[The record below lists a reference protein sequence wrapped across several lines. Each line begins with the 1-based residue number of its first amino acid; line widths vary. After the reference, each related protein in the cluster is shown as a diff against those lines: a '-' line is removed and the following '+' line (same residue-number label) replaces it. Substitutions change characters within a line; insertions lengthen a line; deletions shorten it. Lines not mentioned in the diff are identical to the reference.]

1 MNGLIYGWRFAD
13 SRGYF
18 KCGRKQE
25 ILETFWITGHS
36 KRKKSAAWVGIP
48 SPLFI
53 GLCLPGLMRPIF
65 FFFFFLQNGSF
76 QVVVGLWQGGCSWLS
91 PALDPGLGGGAVT
104 MVVTVLTAISVVPWL
119 LLPSSLPPVF
129 YHQHL
134 PHESGEASFACAQPP
149 ALRPQKPSLVCW
161 HLASQGNIL
170 PTYFSISF
178 LKVVL
183 LNDGWPSHGYSRSR

>member
-13 SRGYF
+13 SPGYF

-65 FFFFFLQNGSF
+65 FFLFFSAEWKFP
-76 QVVVGLWQGGCSWLS
+76 GCC
-91 PALDPGLGGGAVT
+91 GAVAGR
-104 MVVTVLTAISVVPWL
+104 MLMAEPCPWPRVGGRCCDHGGYCPCCHLSGPLAAPSFISSSSF
-119 LLPSSLPPVF
+119 LPSASPTWEWRSVLCMCPTPCSPSSEAQPCLLASGLSG
-129 YHQHL
+129 QHL
-134 PHESGEASFACAQPP
+134 A
-149 ALRPQKPSLVCW
+149 
-161 HLASQGNIL
+161 HLLQYI
-170 PTYFSISF
+170 F
-178 LKVVL
+178 LK
-183 LNDGWPSHGYSRSR
+183 SSAS

>member
-1 MNGLIYGWRFAD
+1 MWEETGDTRDLLNYWTFQEEEVRSLGWNPISTVYRALSSWVD
-13 SRGYF
+13 
-18 KCGRKQE
+18 
-25 ILETFWITGHS
+25 ETH
-36 KRKKSAAWVGIP
+36 
-48 SPLFI
+48 
-53 GLCLPGLMRPIF
+53 F
-65 FFFFFLQNGSF
+65 FFFFFLQSGSF

-104 MVVTVLTAISVVPWL
+104 MVVTVLAAISVVPWL

-183 LNDGWPSHGYSRSR
+183 LNDG